1 LYTWRYN
8 GQADCAL
15 IFRVGIGGFAE
26 RFKVV
31 PFSAKV
37 ALYLVPFLD
46 EQLQSVDMHCRE
58 HKEATTMFSGGNV
71 TVYVSNMDRAV
82 RFYSETLGLK
92 LAYRFG
98 DHWASIEA
106 GTGLTIGLHP
116 ASSEFSAGRKGSM
129 AIGLQLKGALR
140 DAVSALKA
148 KGIRFQGDVINE
160 GKAGSFI
167 GFEDPDGNQLYLAE
181 LNWSHVEKGEGQY
194 QPAKA

>member
-1 LYTWRYN
+1 
-8 GQADCAL
+8 
-15 IFRVGIGGFAE
+15 
-26 RFKVV
+26 
-31 PFSAKV
+31 
-37 ALYLVPFLD
+37 
-46 EQLQSVDMHCRE
+46 
-58 HKEATTMFSGGNV
+58 MFSGGNV

-92 LAYRFG
+92 LAYRFA

-116 ASSEFSAGRKGSM
+116 GSSAFPAGRKGSM
-129 AIGLQLKGALR
+129 AIGLQLKGSIQE
-140 DAVSALKA
+140 AVSALRA
-148 KGIRFQGDVINE
+148 KGVRFQGDVVNE
-160 GKAGSFI
+160 ANAGSFI